1 MNTFRLLQRQPLAL
15 ALAFCFSFSLAACG
29 GSSDP
34 TPLLTLDGQPPLIVA
49 HRGASGYLPEE
60 TLEAYQKAIDLG
72 ADAIEPDLISTQDGV
87 LIARHDPNLAISTNV
102 ASLPQFADRKRTNWS
117 VDGDPQTGWFAH
129 DFTFEEIKLLGGV
142 STDSERPQQYN
153 GLYKVVSFQEI
164 IDLVKA
170 QSVKLGRMIAVYP
183 ETKNPTY
190 HRDLGLPLE
199 DKLVAMIKAAG
210 WNSKTA
216 PVFVQ
221 SFEPSS
227 LKLMR
232 GNGLNTRLV
241 QLIDADDYNLKTGT
255 LTYAAPF
262 DKPYDWTRSGDPR
275 QFSAMVTPAGL
286 AEIKTYADGI
296 GPWKPYIV
304 PMKGTLDANG
314 ALIDVNGDSKVNL
327 NDATS
332 QPPTTLI
339 SDAHNAGLFVHAYT
353 FRNEKRRLAADYKGD
368 PKAEYLQ
375 YFRLGLDGLF
385 SDFADTAV
393 AARADY
399 LKETGR

>member
-1 MNTFRLLQRQPLAL
+1 MNTLRLVQRQPLAL
-15 ALAFCFSFSLAACG
+15 ALCFGLAACG

-72 ADAIEPDLISTQDGV
+72 ADVIEPDLISTKDGV

-117 VDGDPQTGWFAH
+117 VDGELQTGWFAH
-129 DFTFEEIKLLGGV
+129 DFTFAEIKLLGGV

-164 IDLVKA
+164 IDLAKA
-170 QSVKLGRMIAVYP
+170 QSAKVGRMIAVYP

-199 DKLVAMIKAAG
+199 DKLIAMITAAG

-232 GNGLNTRLV
+232 SNGLNTRLI
-241 QLIDADDYNLKTGT
+241 QLIDADDYDLKTGT

-275 QFSAMVTPAGL
+275 HFSAMVTPAGL
-286 AEIKTYADGI
+286 AEIKSYADGI

-314 ALIDVNGDSKVNL
+314 ALIDVNGDGKVNL

-339 SDAHNAGLFVHAYT
+339 SDAHKLGLFVHAYT
-353 FRNEKRRLAADYKGD
+353 FRNEQRRLAADYKGD

-375 YFRLGLDGLF
+375 YFRLGVDGLF
-385 SDFADTAV
+385 SDFTDTAV